1 MKKLVKVETGKK
13 AQQSDAMKLG
23 WLTDIIGGAIKWD
36 DTLSPQTRQ
45 FIFTELM
52 AVLDP
57 IKDREYIDGLVKG
70 MSEQGFEVKEEV
82 TELNLL
88 HEQVWIWT
96 QVMLYLII
104 IKKYKLLNSET
115 QNPFLILRKYKQV
128 DILPSDIKSLKKAG
142 LFVKV
147 MFESNEIA
155 TYFLDMECAN
165 CGSVATA
172 PTPVDKG
179 FIN

>member
-1 MKKLVKVETGKK
+1 MKKLVKVETGTK
-13 AQQSDAMKLG
+13 AHQSDAMKLG
-23 WLTDIIGGAIKWD
+23 WLTGIIGGAIKWD

-88 HEQVWIWT
+88 HEQVWLQN
-96 QVMLYLII
+96 QVMLYFSI
-104 IKKYKLLNSET
+104 S
-115 QNPFLILRKYKQV
+115 
-128 DILPSDIKSLKKAG
+128 
-142 LFVKV
+142 
-147 MFESNEIA
+147 
-155 TYFLDMECAN
+155 
-165 CGSVATA
+165 
-172 PTPVDKG
+172 
-179 FIN
+179 